1 MAVSSFSFQNL
12 LSIHKAKLEVSTPV
26 TLLIGPNGSGKSNV
40 LRGIELLSR
49 LADDT
54 FRDTIMRSGGFSDH
68 LFKGTELSDFAEKYQ
83 GKGFDPECF
92 AVSLIDRRDSGLLN
106 LYDVQFLRGVG
117 NSPLV
122 RERLLFWDTDKYEQ
136 PYYDDFTDNYG
147 WRPVVKESVLSER
160 LPNSA
165 DTGIQRHIR
174 EILAGCR
181 VFHFEDSSSRSP
193 VFASCDIADNLRL
206 HYDGNNLAAVL
217 LRMQET
223 DKERYQGILR
233 SVRSVAPFFDDFVVT
248 PEYEG
253 SNRTLLRWKQRGID
267 NIFSA
272 ERLSSGTLRFI
283 CLAVLLQQ
291 TNAPQTIVLDEPELG
306 LHPFAIYQLGE
317 MLREVTSEEKRIIVT
332 TQSVTLADQFTLEEI
347 ALVTRENGG
356 TVINRPDPKEYT
368 AWLEDYSVGQMWESN
383 VLNVAPRN
391 EVLFS

>member
-1 MAVSSFSFQNL
+1 
-12 LSIHKAKLEVSTPV
+12 
-26 TLLIGPNGSGKSNV
+26 
-40 LRGIELLSR
+40 
-49 LADDT
+49 
-54 FRDTIMRSGGFSDH
+54 MRSGGFSDH

-136 PYYDDFTDNYG
+136 PYYDDFNDNYG

-317 MLREVTSEEKRIIVT
+317 MLHEATSDEKRIIVT